1 MQPTFASHTP
11 ESAKP
16 APTDAEL
23 LARVMRGDER
33 ALAALRQRYERLVY
47 AIALRITHDH
57 MVAEEVVQDVMLAIW
72 QSAARFRVGGSVAAW
87 LTGIARHRAIDATRT
102 HCSRARA
109 REQALDAG
117 GAEPGGADD
126 HADALT
132 LHQVLSS
139 ALDQLSP
146 KQREGIALAY
156 YAGLTH
162 DEIAQRLGKPLG
174 TVKSRIHLGLVQLRR
189 IMHTADW

>member
-1 MQPTFASHTP
+1 
-11 ESAKP
+11 
-16 APTDAEL
+16 
-23 LARVMRGDER
+23 
-33 ALAALRQRYERLVY
+33 
-47 AIALRITHDH
+47 
-57 MVAEEVVQDVMLAIW
+57 VVQDVMLAIW
-72 QSAARFRVGGSVAAW
+72 QSAPRFRAGGSVAAW

-109 REQALDAG
+109 REQALDAAG
-117 GAEPGGADD
+117 PEPSGDEDD
-126 HADALT
+126 QADALT
-132 LHQVLSS
+132 LHHVLAS

-189 IMHTADW
+189 IVNTADW